1 MFPSPISQYTSGLDA
16 EEPQH
21 LGADQQRAIKANKAL
36 ALANKSHSSS
46 GGSASGTS
54 GAALPTVVDTSEWV
68 PKWPRGGAVRFENV
82 VMGYRPGLPDVLK
95 GLSFACGEGEKVGV
109 VGRTGSGKSSVM
121 VSLFRFVELRSGA
134 ITVDGQDIK
143 NLRLSQLRSG
153 LSIIPQDPVM
163 FSASLRFNLDPF
175 ELHTDAE
182 LWAVIDKVCP
192 MLPTSFS
199 FYKAPVVCCAFCCV
213 LDEQATRV

>member
-1 MFPSPISQYTSGLDA
+1 MPV
-16 EEPQH
+16 
-21 LGADQQRAIKANKAL
+21 
-36 ALANKSHSSS
+36 
-46 GGSASGTS
+46 
-54 GAALPTVVDTSEWV
+54 VVDTSEWV

-95 GLSFACGEGEKVGV
+95 GLSFACLEGEKVGV

-121 VSLFRFVELRSGA
+121 VSLFRFVELRSGV

-143 NLRLSQLRSG
+143 SLRLSQLRSS

-175 ELHTDAE
+175 EQHTDAE
-182 LWAVIDKVCP
+182 LWEVIDKVSAPKIKNNCLHSELFLFYALFADCGVKQP
-192 MLPTSFS
+192 LLPLFW
-199 FYKAPVVCCAFCCV
+199 F
-213 LDEQATRV
+213 E